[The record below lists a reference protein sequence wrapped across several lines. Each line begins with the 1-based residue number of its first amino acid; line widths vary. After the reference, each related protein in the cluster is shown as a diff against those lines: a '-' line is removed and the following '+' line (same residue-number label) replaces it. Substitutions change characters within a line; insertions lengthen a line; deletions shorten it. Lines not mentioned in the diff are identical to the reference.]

1 MKAYPFLCLLL
12 AVSLQSSLRA
22 GDSVWPGWLGPERN
36 GRVKGFDPP
45 AQWPAELKPKWS
57 VQVGS
62 GYGTAV
68 VSDGKVMVH
77 SRQGEKEMVRA
88 IDLVSGKVLWTKGYP
103 APFKMGGG
111 GERHG
116 KSPKANPA
124 YSDGRLFTTSITGI
138 LSAWDA
144 DSGKLLWRKIPGKR
158 FGQPYAHWGAT
169 NSPLILGDRIIN
181 LFGNDEE
188 GSLMALEVATG
199 ETIWSMGNDGTCYS
213 SPFLAEIEGVRQVVA
228 WNHRAL
234 VSVDPGDGHLLWEYP
249 FPHKTHNQ
257 NMPTPA
263 FHDGK
268 ILLGA
273 ENRGIHAI
281 EPVLTKGKWSVSKS
295 WTQKELALDM
305 ASAIVA
311 DGFLYGLSHYGQ
323 GRLFCLDPGNGK
335 VLWQGP
341 PRTGPYATFLSF
353 PGHVLTLSH
362 QGRLT
367 VFKAFPKAFRPVANY
382 ALSKHSTWAAPVLL
396 KDGILVKDAETL
408 SLWTFR

>member
-1 MKAYPFLCLLL
+1 MKAFTFLFSLPFISGFPLGAKDEL
-12 AVSLQSSLRA
+12 
-22 GDSVWPGWLGPERN
+22 WPGWLGPERN
-36 GRVKGFDPP
+36 GRVEWFKPP
-45 AQWPAELKPKWS
+45 AEWPDKLRPKWK
-57 VQVGS
+57 VKVGS
-62 GYGTAV
+62 GYGTPIVAE
-68 VSDGKVMVH
+68 GKILVH
-77 SRQGEKEMVRA
+77 SRQGDKEIVRA
-88 IDLVSGKVLWTKGYP
+88 LETVSGKSLWHKAYP
-103 APFKMGGG
+103 VAFKMGGG

-116 KSPKANPA
+116 KGPKANPS
-124 YSDGRLFTTSITGI
+124 YSDGRLFTTSISGM

-144 DSGKLLWRKIPGKR
+144 DSGKLLWRKVPGRR
-158 FGQPYAHWGAT
+158 FGQSHAHWGAS
-169 NSPLILGDRIIN
+169 NSPLVLGDRIVN
-181 LFGNDEE
+181 LFGNEE
-188 GSLMALEVATG
+188 TGALMGLDVASG
-199 ETIWSMGNDGTCYS
+199 ERIWSTGNDGTCYS
-213 SPFLAEIEGVRQVVA
+213 SPFSVEIDGVRQIVA

-234 VSVDPGDGHLLWEYP
+234 VGVEPADGRFLWEYP

-281 EPVLTKGKWSVSKS
+281 EPVLRKGKWSVSIT

-323 GRLFCLDPGNGK
+323 GRIFCLDPENGK
-335 VLWQGP
+335 ILWQGS
-341 PRTGPYATFLSF
+341 PRTGPYASFLSF

-362 QGRLT
+362 QGQMSI
-367 VFKAFPKAFRPVANY
+367 FKASPKGFQSVASY
-382 ALSKHSTWAAPVLL
+382 PLSESATWAAPVLL

>member
-1 MKAYPFLCLLL
+1 MKAFTLLFALPFISGFPLVAKEVL
-12 AVSLQSSLRA
+12 
-22 GDSVWPGWLGPERN
+22 WPGWLGPERN
-36 GRVKGFDPP
+36 GRVEWFKPP
-45 AQWPAELKPKWS
+45 AQWPAKLRPEWK
-57 VQVGS
+57 VTVGS
-62 GYGTAV
+62 GYGTPIVAE
-68 VSDGKVMVH
+68 GKILLH
-77 SRQGEKEMVRA
+77 SRQGDKEIVRA
-88 IDLVSGKVLWTKGYP
+88 LEIDSGKSLWDKAYP
-103 APFKMGGG
+103 NAFKIGGG

-124 YSDGRLFTTSITGI
+124 YSDGRLFTTSISGM
-138 LSAWDA
+138 LSAWDT
-144 DSGKLLWRKIPGKR
+144 DSGKLLWRKVPGRR
-158 FGQPYAHWGAT
+158 FGQPHAHWGAS
-169 NSPLILGDRIIN
+169 NSPLVLDDMIVN
-181 LFGNDEE
+181 LFGNE
-188 GSLMALEVATG
+188 GAGALMALDVASG
-199 ETIWSMGNDGTCYS
+199 ERIWSTGNDGTCYS
-213 SPFLAEIEGVRQVVA
+213 SPILVEIDGVRQIVA

-234 VSVDPGDGHLLWEYP
+234 VGVQPADGRLLWEFP

-281 EPVLTKGKWSVSKS
+281 EPVLRKGKWSVSKT

-323 GRLFCLDPGNGK
+323 GRLFCLDPENGEIH
-335 VLWQGP
+335 WQGS
-341 PRTGPYATFLSF
+341 PRTGPYASFLSF

-362 QGRLT
+362 QGRMSL
-367 VFKAFPKAFRPVANY
+367 FKASPKAFQSVASY
-382 ALSKHSTWAAPVLL
+382 PLSEDSTWAAPVLL

-408 SLWTFR
+408 SLWSFR

>member
-1 MKAYPFLCLLL
+1 MKALTLLFSLPFISGFPLGAKDEL
-12 AVSLQSSLRA
+12 
-22 GDSVWPGWLGPERN
+22 WPGWLGPERN
-36 GRVKGFDPP
+36 GRVEWFKPP
-45 AQWPAELKPKWS
+45 AEWPDNLKLKWK
-57 VQVGS
+57 VKVGS
-62 GYGTAV
+62 GYGTPIVA
-68 VSDGKVMVH
+68 DGKILVH
-77 SRQGEKEMVRA
+77 SRQGDKEIVRA
-88 IDLVSGKVLWTKGYP
+88 LETDSGKSLWHKASP
-103 APFKMGGG
+103 VAFKIGGG

-116 KSPKANPA
+116 KGPKANPF
-124 YSDGRLFTTSITGI
+124 YSEGRLFTTSISGI

-144 DSGKLLWRKIPGKR
+144 DSGKLLWRKVPGRR
-158 FGQPYAHWGAT
+158 FGQSHAHWGAS
-169 NSPLILGDRIIN
+169 NSPLVLGDRIVN
-181 LFGNDEE
+181 LFGNEE
-188 GSLMALEVATG
+188 AGALMGLDVASG
-199 ETIWSMGNDGTCYS
+199 ERIWSTGNDGTCYS
-213 SPFLAEIEGVRQVVA
+213 SPFSVEIDGVRQIVA

-234 VSVDPGDGHLLWEYP
+234 VGVEPANGRLLWEYS

-281 EPVLTKGKWSVSKS
+281 EPVLRNGKWSVSKT

-323 GRLFCLDPGNGK
+323 GRLFCLDPENGK
-335 VLWQGP
+335 ILWQGS
-341 PRTGPYATFLSF
+341 PRTGPYASFLSF

-362 QGRLT
+362 QGRMSI
-367 VFKAFPKAFRPVANY
+367 FKASPKGFQSVASY
-382 ALSKHSTWAAPVLL
+382 LLSESSTWAAPVLL
-396 KDGILVKDAETL
+396 EDGILVKDAEAL

>member
-1 MKAYPFLCLLL
+1 MMKTITLLF
-12 AVSLQSSLRA
+12 SLSFILGFPLVA
-22 GDSVWPGWLGPERN
+22 KEEIWPGWLGPERN
-36 GRVKGFDPP
+36 GRVEGFKPP
-45 AQWPAELKPKWS
+45 VQWPAELKPKWS
-57 VQVGS
+57 VEVGS
-62 GYGTAV
+62 GYGSPV
-68 VSDGKVMVH
+68 VVDGKAFVH
-77 SRQGEKEMVRA
+77 SRQGDKEMVRA
-88 IDLVSGKVLWTKGYP
+88 LETDSGKVLWTKGYP
-103 APFKMGGG
+103 VPFKMGGG

-124 YSDGRLFTTSITGI
+124 YSDGRFFTTSISGI

-144 DSGKLLWRKIPGKR
+144 ESGKLLWRKVPGKR
-158 FGQPYAHWGAT
+158 FGQSHAHWGAS
-169 NSPLILGDRIIN
+169 NSPIVLGDMIVN
-181 LFGNDEE
+181 LFGNEE
-188 GSLMALEVATG
+188 AGALMALDVATG
-199 ETIWSMGNDGTCYS
+199 EKIWSMGNDGTCYS
-213 SPFLAEIEGVRQVVA
+213 SPFSVEIDGVRQIVA

-234 VSVDPGDGHLLWEYP
+234 VGVEPADGRLLWGFP

-273 ENRGIHAI
+273 ENRGLHSIVPI
-281 EPVLTKGKWSVSKS
+281 LKKGKWSVSTS
-295 WTQKELALDM
+295 WSQKELALDM

-311 DGFLYGLSHYGQ
+311 EGFLYGLSHYGQ
-323 GRLFCLDPGNGK
+323 GRLFCLDPGNGEI
-335 VLWQGP
+335 LWQGS

-362 QGRLT
+362 QGRL
-367 VFKAFPKAFRPVANY
+367 VIFKASPKGFQSVASY
-382 ALSKHSTWAAPVLL
+382 ALSDNSTWAAPVLL

>member
-1 MKAYPFLCLLL
+1 MKAFPALFLLL
-12 AVSLQSSLRA
+12 IWTQSPCLWA
-22 GDSVWPGWLGPERN
+22 DDDFWPGWLGPDRN
-36 GRVKGFDPP
+36 GRVKGFEPP
-45 AQWPAELKPKWS
+45 AQWPARPKSKWS
-57 VQVGS
+57 VKVGS
-62 GYGTAV
+62 GYGSAV
-68 VSDGKVMVH
+68 VAAGKVMVH

-88 IDLVSGKVLWTKGYP
+88 IDLDSGKVLWVKGYLVS
-103 APFKMGGG
+103 FKMGGG

-124 YSDGRLFTTSITGI
+124 YSDGRLFTTSISGI

-158 FGQPYAHWGAT
+158 FGQSHAHWGAS
-169 NSPLILGDRIIN
+169 NSPLVLGDRIVN
-181 LFGNDEE
+181 LFGNDDE
-188 GSLMALEVATG
+188 GSLMALDVATG
-199 ETIWSMGNDGTCYS
+199 ETIWTMGNDGTCYS
-213 SPFLAEIEGVRQVVA
+213 SPFHAEIDGVRQVVA

-234 VSVDPGDGHLLWEYP
+234 VGVEPEDGRLLWEYP

-273 ENRGIHAI
+273 ENRGIHAFT
-281 EPVLTKGKWSVSKS
+281 PGLRQGKWSVSKTWS
-295 WTQKELALDM
+295 QKELALDM

-311 DGFLYGLSHYGQ
+311 EGLLYGLSHYGQ
-323 GRLFCLDPGNGK
+323 GRLFCLDPDKGK
-335 VLWQGP
+335 ILWQGS

-367 VFKAFPKAFRPVANY
+367 IFKASAKGFHSVASY
-382 ALSKHSTWAAPVLL
+382 ALSDSSTWAATVLL
-396 KDGILVKDAETL
+396 ENGILIKDAE
-408 SLWTFR
+408 SLTRWVF